1 MRANLKELDL
11 GATNLN
17 METLLFNKVPQLE
30 RLHVYHTRGLSIL
43 DQDFGGLRPLVLQD
57 NIALDSLFKMLDHL
71 PGLERLR
78 IKGLRFLETSI
89 ASALVA
95 ARIERSACPLSVWA
109 LELDESRRNRDDL
122 LALIVAQFPRLVQIR
137 APKIYQRTL
146 QAWWNHCYDWTPTP

>member
-1 MRANLKELDL
+1 MPPRRIDVVIHFWLLVRRNPGLVCLRMPKLFIALTAVIKEFVYETLLMRANLKELDL

-95 ARIERSACPLSVWA
+95 ARIERSACPL
-109 LELDESRRNRDDL
+109 
-122 LALIVAQFPRLVQIR
+122 
-137 APKIYQRTL
+137 
-146 QAWWNHCYDWTPTP
+146 